1 VLADVLAPWQ
11 KTGGQQM
18 PELTAKHAIVVGA
31 GIAGL
36 SAAKALAGHFGR
48 VTILERDMLPSDAV
62 PRPGTPQ
69 SRHVHALLAGG
80 LIALEK
86 LFPGIET
93 ELEQAGAV
101 RLAAEQFRM
110 ERPGFDPYPQHEV
123 GFSWLSVSR
132 PLLECVTRRA
142 VQRQE
147 NIELLGGCRV
157 GEVVACPDGSA
168 VTGVRCEM
176 SDGKIETLS
185 ADLVV
190 DASGRGV
197 LALAALDSTHF
208 PRPEETEIGID
219 HAYSTA
225 VFEQPPDVCS
235 AWKTV
240 VVLPSAPD
248 SSRGAVL
255 ALIENGQWI
264 VTLAGNHGDAP
275 PGDIEGFLA
284 FAKTLRTPTIYD
296 AIKGANPVG
305 PIVRYML
312 PCSTRRH
319 FENLERFPRG
329 LLAIGDA
336 ICRFNPVFAQGMS
349 VAVQEAVILDRLLSD
364 KAGGL
369 HPLDGLAPAFFAEIQ
384 AVLETPWGIATSD
397 FIYPRTRGQRPVD
410 LERRLQFNIALVRL
424 GAEDASVHRL
434 IMEVNH
440 LLKPQSALH
449 APEIAERVAK
459 LLAASGHVAVP
470 EFCNLGPFW
479 DVHSMSI

>member
-1 VLADVLAPWQ
+1 MS
-11 KTGGQQM
+11 G
-18 PELTAKHAIVVGA
+18 LTAKHAIVVGA
-31 GIAGL
+31 GMAGL

-48 VTILERDMLPSDAV
+48 VTILERDMLPSDV
-62 PRPGTPQ
+62 LPRPGTPQ

-80 LIALEK
+80 LTALEK
-86 LFPGIET
+86 LFPGIGT

-132 PLLECVTRRA
+132 PLLEFVIRQA
-142 VQRQE
+142 VKRQE

-157 GEVVACPDGSA
+157 TDVVACADGSA
-168 VTGVRCEM
+168 VTGVRCET
-176 SDGKIETLS
+176 SDSRIETLS

-197 LALAALDSTHF
+197 LALAALDSMDL

-248 SSRGAVL
+248 SSRGSVL
-255 ALIENGQWI
+255 ALVENGQWI
-264 VTLAGNHGDAP
+264 VTLPGNHGDAP

-284 FAKTLRTPTIYD
+284 FAKTLRTATIYD
-296 AIKGANPVG
+296 AIKGARPVG

-319 FENLERFPRG
+319 FEKLQRFPRG
-329 LLAIGDA
+329 LLPVGDA
-336 ICRFNPVFAQGMS
+336 ICRFNPSFAQGMS
-349 VAVQEAVILDRLLSD
+349 VAAQEAVILDRLLSA
-364 KAGGL
+364 KAEGF
-369 HPLDGLAPAFFAEIQ
+369 HPLDGLASAFFAEIQ
-384 AVLETPWGIATSD
+384 AVLEAPWGIATSD
-397 FIYPRTRGQRPVD
+397 FIYPKTRGQRPAD
-410 LERRLQFNIALVRL
+410 FERRLQFNVALVRL
-424 GAEDASVHRL
+424 GAEDASIHKL
-434 IMEVNH
+434 MTEVSH
-440 LLKPQSALH
+440 LLKPQSALRT
-449 APEIAERVAK
+449 PEIAERVAR
-459 LLAASGHVAVP
+459 LMAAPGHVVMP
-470 EFCNLGPFW
+470 R
-479 DVHSMSI
+479 VV

>member
-1 VLADVLAPWQ
+1 
-11 KTGGQQM
+11 M
-18 PELTAKHAIVVGA
+18 SELTGKHAIVVGA
-31 GIAGL
+31 GMAGL
-36 SAAKALAGHFGR
+36 TAAKALSGHFGR
-48 VTILERDMLPSDAV
+48 VTILERDTLPADAV

-132 PLLECVTRRA
+132 PLLEFVTRQG
-142 VQRQE
+142 VKRQE
-147 NIELLGGCRV
+147 NIELPGGRRV
-157 GEVVACPDGSA
+157 TEVVACLDGSA
-168 VTGVRCEM
+168 VTSVRCE
-176 SDGKIETLS
+176 SPDGEIETLS

-197 LALAALDSTHF
+197 LTLAALDSMHF

-219 HAYSTA
+219 CAYSTA
-225 VFEQPPDVCS
+225 VFQQPHDAAL

-255 ALIENGQWI
+255 AQIENGQWI
-264 VTLAGNHGDAP
+264 VSVAGNHGDVP
-275 PGDIEGFLA
+275 PGDMDGFLE
-284 FAKTLRTPTIYD
+284 FVRSLRTTTIHN
-296 AIKGANPVG
+296 AIKGAKPVG

-319 FENLERFPRG
+319 FGNLQRFPRG
-329 LLAIGDA
+329 LLPVGDT

-349 VAVQEAVILDRLLSD
+349 VAAQEAVILDQLLA
-364 KAGGL
+364 AGAGAIDL
-369 HPLDGLAPAFFAEIQ
+369 LDGLAPAFFAEIQ
-384 AVLETPWGIATSD
+384 DVLQTPWSIAIGD

-410 LERRLQFNIALVRL
+410 FERRLQFNIALVRL
-424 GAEDASVHRL
+424 GAEDASVHKL
-434 IMEVNH
+434 MMEVNH

-459 LLAASGHVAVP
+459 LIAAPDQIAMP
-470 EFCNLGPFW
+470 ELRNFGPFR
-479 DVHSMSI
+479 DAHSMSI

>member
-1 VLADVLAPWQ
+1 MSKL
-11 KTGGQQM
+11 TG
-18 PELTAKHAIVVGA
+18 KHAIVVGA
-31 GIAGL
+31 GMAGL

-48 VTILERDMLPSDAV
+48 VTVLERDTLPPDAV

-101 RLAAEQFRM
+101 RLVAEQFRM
-110 ERPGFDPYPQHEV
+110 ERPGFDPYPQYEV
-123 GFSWLSVSR
+123 GFSWLSGSR
-132 PLLECVTRRA
+132 PLLEFIARQA
-142 VQRQE
+142 VKRQK

-157 GEVVACPDGSA
+157 REVIACADGSA
-168 VTGVRCEM
+168 VTGVRCET

-185 ADLVV
+185 SDLVV

-197 LALAALDSTHF
+197 LALAALDSMGL
-208 PRPEETEIGID
+208 PRPVETEIGVD

-225 VFEQPPDVCS
+225 VFDQSEVSS

-255 ALIENGQWI
+255 ALIENGRWI

-275 PGDIEGFLA
+275 PGDIGGFFA
-284 FAKTLRTPTIYD
+284 FAKSLRMPTICD
-296 AIKGANPVG
+296 ALEGAKPIE

-319 FENLERFPRG
+319 FENLQRFPRG
-329 LLAIGDA
+329 LLPIGDA
-336 ICRFNPVFAQGMS
+336 ICRFNPSFAQGMS
-349 VAVQEAVILDRLLSD
+349 VAAQEAVLLDRLLSA
-364 KAGGL
+364 KTGSIN
-369 HPLDGLAPAFFAEIQ
+369 PLDGLASAFFAEIQ
-384 AVLETPWGIATSD
+384 AVLEAPWGTATSD
-397 FIYPRTRGQRPVD
+397 FIYSKTRGERPVD
-410 LERRLQFNIALVRL
+410 FERRLQFSIGLVRL
-424 GAEDASVHRL
+424 GAEDASVHKL
-434 IMEVNH
+434 MMEVNH
-440 LLKPQSALH
+440 LLKPLSQLR

-459 LLAASGHVAVP
+459 LMGAPGHVAMP
-470 EFCNLGPFW
+470 EFSNFGPFW